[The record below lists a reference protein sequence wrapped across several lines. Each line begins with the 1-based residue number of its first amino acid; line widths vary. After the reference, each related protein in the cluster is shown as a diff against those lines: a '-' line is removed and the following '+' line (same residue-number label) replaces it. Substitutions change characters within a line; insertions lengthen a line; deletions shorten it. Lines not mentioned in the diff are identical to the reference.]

1 MSRIWLRLGLLLVCL
16 SLSGCFGGPQPAP
29 VVAVPS
35 LAPVAAPQLV
45 PTVLL
50 EPTPIVPIRIHRVRQ
65 GDTLALLAER
75 YAISVSTLRAANALD
90 GVDEL
95 TVGQELRVPT
105 VDGAVHTLRLGETLR
120 EVAEWYGVPLATV
133 IEVNRLSN
141 PDLIAVDTPILIPGV
156 TPTLRRPTPTVVP
169 PTSTP
174 VPTVVAEPEPTVAA
188 APVEQS
194 AAAPVEPTV
203 AAPLVEQAATAPV
216 EQTAAA
222 PAEPTAASPVKQ
234 TAAARM
240 LPLAPRRIAEAE
252 PPEVTAQFVAI
263 VDEDSGELLFGHA
276 EHDRV
281 APASITKI
289 ATTLVAL
296 EREPDLDRRFDA
308 TISGSAM
315 AARDGS
321 SIMGLEPGEN
331 ISLATLLF
339 GMMLPSGNDAAEQVA
354 LSLAGSRA
362 AFVEWMNQRVAKL
375 GLRDTHFVN
384 PSGMDSSGHF
394 STAYD
399 MALLGREA
407 MRNEAF
413 REMAQAATYR
423 GDGYRLTNLNRLIGA
438 YPGADGIK
446 IGSTRRAGKTIVA
459 SATRNGHRVY
469 VALLRS
475 SDLPG
480 DSSRMFDWTWRSFAW

>member
-1 MSRIWLRLGLLLVCL
+1 MGRIWSGVGLVLMCM
-16 SLSGCFGGPQPAP
+16 SLSGCFGAPQPAP
-29 VVAVPS
+29 VVAVPT
-35 LAPVAAPQLV
+35 LAPVVAKQLV
-45 PTVLL
+45 PTVLP
-50 EPTPIVPIRIHRVRQ
+50 EPTPVVPIRVHRVRQ
-65 GDTLALLAER
+65 GETLAGLAER
-75 YAISVSTLRAANALD
+75 YAISASTLRAANALD

-95 TVGQELRVPT
+95 TVGQELRIPT
-105 VDGAVHTLRLGETLR
+105 VDGAVHTLRPGETLR

-133 IEVNRLSN
+133 IEANRLSN

-156 TPTLRRPTPTVVP
+156 EPTLRRPAPTPTP
-169 PTSTP
+169 PPPSPTP
-174 VPTVVAEPEPTVAA
+174 SPPSPTPEPTNAAEPEPTVAA
-188 APVEQS
+188 EPVE
-194 AAAPVEPTV
+194 
-203 AAPLVEQAATAPV
+203 
-216 EQTAAA
+216 
-222 PAEPTAASPVKQ
+222 Q

-240 LPLAPRRIAEAE
+240 LPLSPRRINDAA
-252 PPEVTAQFVAI
+252 PPDVTAQYVAI

-331 ISLATLLF
+331 VSLATLLF

-384 PSGMDSSGHF
+384 PSGMDASGHY

-413 REMAQAATYR
+413 RELARAATYR
-423 GDGYRLTNLNRLIGA
+423 GDGYRMTNLNRLIGV

-459 SATRNGHRVY
+459 SAARNGHRVY

-480 DSSRMFDWTWRSFAW
+480 DSTRLFDWTWRTFAW